1 MAWAKIWYNLPK
13 AKLFGTLS
21 TVFLKT
27 DITVVSV
34 VIKQWIH
41 HTLISS
47 PKTTAA
53 NVKKHCRNVP
63 LVNSIRICEDRHK
76 VLIIALLDGMS

>member
-1 MAWAKIWYNLPK
+1 VKKPESSLQYII
-13 AKLFGTLS
+13 
-21 TVFLKT
+21 VEQLKVYSLL
-27 DITVVSV
+27 DIIV
-34 VIKQWIH
+34 IH

-63 LVNSIRICEDRHK
+63 LVNSIRICELGID
-76 VLIIALLDGMS
+76 L